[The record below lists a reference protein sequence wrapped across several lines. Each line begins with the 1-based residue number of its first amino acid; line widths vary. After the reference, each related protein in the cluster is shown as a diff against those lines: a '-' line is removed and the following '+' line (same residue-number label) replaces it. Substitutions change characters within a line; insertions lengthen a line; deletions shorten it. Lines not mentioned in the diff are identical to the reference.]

1 MMPKFLT
8 AMAVATVTTLGSSAA
23 FAQDGGF
30 GLELNNAREAENG
43 CRMTYVARNGTGT
56 DLSAISFEVAVFDA
70 EDIVSRLLILEFGAL
85 TNGRTKVVQFDLADQ
100 PCEGISRLLVNS
112 VSECSA
118 AEGEAPD
125 CMAVLNASSRTD
137 IGFGL

>member
-1 MMPKFLT
+1 MMPKILT
-8 AMAVATVTTLGSSAA
+8 AMAVATVTSLGASAA
-23 FAQDGGF
+23 LAQEGGF

-70 EDIVSRLLILEFGAL
+70 NDIVSRLLILEFGAL
-85 TNGRTKVVQFDLADQ
+85 TDGKTKVVQFDLADL
-100 PCEGISRLLVNS
+100 PCTEISRLLINS
-112 VSECSA
+112 VAECAA

-125 CMAVLNASSRTD
+125 CMAVLNPSSRTD
-137 IGFGL
+137 VGFGL

>member
-8 AMAVATVTTLGSSAA
+8 AMAMATVTTVGASAA

-85 TNGRTKVVQFDLADQ
+85 TDGRTKVVQFDLADQ
-100 PCEGISRLLVNS
+100 PCAGISRLLVNS